1 MKSQLEKEEEREKV
15 PLKKKERLE
24 EEIRKYVK
32 ERMNEVEDPHPL
44 YLEGLEVD
52 CLVGWMPIEI
62 PMDETHL
69 DDPNLIL
76 CSY

>member
-15 PLKKKERLE
+15 STKKKERLE
-24 EEIRKYVK
+24 EEIRKHMK

-44 YLEGLEVD
+44 YLEELEVD
-52 CLVGWMPIEI
+52 CLVGWVPLGI
-62 PMDETHL
+62 PMDETHPDNL
-69 DDPNLIL
+69 NLIL